1 MMKFEFA
8 TAGRIIFGPGACN
21 DVAHVAAG
29 LGRRVMVVIGR
40 TVARSEPLLN
50 QLAGMGLETSCF
62 QVDDEPTIKM
72 VLEGVQQARAAES
85 ELVIGFGGG
94 SVIDTG
100 KVIAALL
107 TNDGKLMDYL
117 EVVGRGQPLQ
127 KTSAPYIAVPTT
139 AGTGAEVTRN
149 AVVESPEHKVKV
161 SMRSPL
167 MLPHMAVV
175 DPELTY
181 TVPPD
186 ITASTG
192 LDALT
197 QLLEAFVSQQSNP
210 LTDGICREG
219 LRRAGRSLM
228 MVYED
233 GSNAAARKDMC
244 LASLFGGLALANA
257 GLGAVHGFAGP
268 LGGMLKAPHG
278 SLCARLLPYV
288 MEANIKALQA
298 RKPKSPALTRY
309 GEAARILTGI
319 NSATEVDGIA
329 WIKNLCQRFQLKPLS
344 AYGLNE
350 PGLPEAV
357 QSAKKAS
364 SMKGNP
370 IDLTDNELA
379 QILQKAF

>member
-1 MMKFEFA
+1 MKFEFA
-8 TAGRIIFGPGACN
+8 TAGRIIFGPGTCN
-21 DVAHVAAG
+21 DVARVAAG

-40 TVARSEPLLN
+40 TVERAEPLLN
-50 QLAGMGLETSCF
+50 QLAGIGLKTTCF
-62 QVDDEPTIKM
+62 QVKGEPTIKM
-72 VLEGVQQARAAES
+72 VLEGVRQARAADS
-85 ELVIGFGGG
+85 ELVIGLGGG

-107 TNDGKLMDYL
+107 TNDGELMDYL

-127 KTSAPYIAVPTT
+127 RTPAPYIAVPTT

-167 MLPHMAVV
+167 MLPYMAVV

-181 TVPPD
+181 TMPPD
-186 ITASTG
+186 ITAATG

-219 LRRAGRSLM
+219 LLRAGRSLM
-228 MVYED
+228 TVYED
-233 GSNAAARKDMC
+233 GSNTGAREDMC

-257 GLGAVHGFAGP
+257 KLGAVHGFAGP

-278 SLCARLLPYV
+278 YLCARLLPYV
-288 MEANIKALQA
+288 MEANIKALQT
-298 RKPKSPALTRY
+298 RMPESPALKRY
-309 GEAARILTGI
+309 SQAARILTGI
-319 NSATEVDGIA
+319 NSATELDGID

-344 AYGLNE
+344 EYGLNE
-350 PGLPEAV
+350 TRLPEAM
-357 QSAKKAS
+357 QNAKRAS

-370 IDLTDNELA
+370 VTLTDDELSL
-379 QILQKAF
+379 ILQGAF